1 MNSPDTLRH
10 LNIPLAYG
18 PATIP
23 AAGFGTLIP
32 DPVKAGNAVRM
43 ALETGFRHLDCAE
56 RYGNED
62 VVGEAI
68 AEAIAAGV
76 LNREDLFVTTKL
88 WNNNHRPERVAPALE
103 ASLRR
108 LRIEAADCYL
118 VHTPFAF
125 PAGDEQHPRD
135 AQGNTIYDTGVT
147 LAETWHAMEA
157 LVDSG
162 KARSIGLSDITLD
175 RLKAIVA
182 TARIM
187 PAVVQVEAHPYLP
200 EWEMLDFCRRN
211 GIVLLAFAPLGHGM
225 EPRLT
230 QDPVIEAIA
239 RQTGKTPAQVALAWA
254 AQRGTAFLTTST
266 SAGHIRENFAISRL
280 PAEAMRAMREDIATN
295 IRFNSVVETG
305 VPGFIPHPA

>member
-1 MNSPDTLRH
+1 MLRH

-23 AAGFGTLIP
+23 AVGFGTLIP
-32 DPVKAGNAVRM
+32 DPVKAKNAVRM
-43 ALETGFRHLDCAE
+43 ALEAGFRHLDCAE

-62 VVGEAI
+62 VVGEAM

-88 WNNNHRPERVAPALE
+88 WNNNHRPGRVAPALE
-103 ASLRR
+103 DSLRR

-118 VHTPFAF
+118 IHTPFAF
-125 PAGDEQHPRD
+125 PPTDEQHPRD
-135 AQGNTIYDTGVT
+135 GQGNTIYDTGIT
-147 LAETWHAMEA
+147 LQETWRAMET
-157 LVDSG
+157 LVDAG

-175 RLKAIVA
+175 RLKEIVA

-187 PAVVQVEAHPYLP
+187 PAVVQIETHPYLP

-239 RQTGKTPAQVALAWA
+239 RQIGKTPAQVALAWA

-266 SAGHIRENFAISRL
+266 SADHIRENFEISRL
-280 PAEAMRAMREDIATN
+280 PAEAMQAIREDIATS

-305 VPGFIPHPA
+305 VPGFIPRPA

>member
-1 MNSPDTLRH
+1 MSHPDSLRH

-23 AAGFGTLIP
+23 AVGFGTLIP
-32 DPVKAGNAVRM
+32 DPAKARRAVEL

-62 VVGEAI
+62 VVGEAMQ
-68 AEAIAAGV
+68 AAFAAGV
-76 LNREDLFVTTKL
+76 VTREDLFITTKL
-88 WNNNHRPERVAPALE
+88 WNNNHRPERVRPALE

-108 LRIEAADCYL
+108 LQIDVLDCYL
-118 VHTPFAF
+118 IHTPFAF
-125 PAGDEQHPRD
+125 PPTDEQHPRD
-135 AQGNTIYDTGVT
+135 AQGRTIYDTGVT
-147 LAETWHAMEA
+147 LEQTWRAMEK
-157 LVDSG
+157 LVDEG
-162 KARSIGLSDITLD
+162 MTRCIGLSDITLD
-175 RLKAIVA
+175 RLKQIVA

-230 QDPVIEAIA
+230 QDPVIETIA
-239 RQTGKTPAQVALAWA
+239 RQVAKTPAQVALAWA

-266 SAGHIRENFAISRL
+266 SAEHIAENFAISRL
-280 PAEAMRAMREDIATN
+280 PNEAMAAMRDTIATS
-295 IRFNSVVETG
+295 IRFNSVVDTG
-305 VPGFIPHPA
+305 VPGFIPRPA